1 MILDGE
7 FLVKTSGNHD
17 HNSVWLTTPRGF
29 IEFSV
34 EACAEAH
41 IALAETPGVL
51 GAGAYEVVLGADGNT
66 KSRILKDMSSN
77 ETVAETDTPGLL
89 DCNKYQVKK
98 YLHVIITDLFSI
110 FWNVSAFLDPLGSH
124 TRH

>member
-1 MILDGE
+1 M
-7 FLVKTSGNHD
+7 
-17 HNSVWLTTPRGF
+17 
-29 IEFSV
+29 

-51 GAGAYEVVLGADGNT
+51 GAGAYEVVLGADANT

-110 FWNVSAFLDPLGSH
+110 LLDCFSSFGSAGISH
-124 TRH
+124 TALRLKWGVAHTTVNAS